1 MWTEKQFNLGE
12 RRNVTLELRLG
23 VGSKIIPENAVWS
36 LTRYDSGVVEA
47 TGDCTG
53 VMNENGVYEL
63 TALVEPKYR
72 GLYQLIYTFDLGV
85 ECRKPCM
92 IIKVK

>member
-12 RRNVTLELRLG
+12 RRNVTLELNLG
-23 VGSKIIPENAVWS
+23 EEPKVIPENAVWS
-36 LTRYDSGVVEA
+36 LVRYGSGVVEA
-47 TGDCTG
+47 NGDCT
-53 VMNENGVYEL
+53 VTKNENGVFEL
-63 TALVEPKYR
+63 TTLVEPQYR
-72 GLYQLIYTFDLGV
+72 GLYQLVYTFDLGI